1 MNSISLSG
9 FTSISQWFLF
19 LGIGLIIFGI
29 IEKRER
35 YILAGQIAFIILG
48 LLAAWI
54 LLTINIPLPT
64 DKSGIITKELKTMSF
79 FKGAIVMMAF
89 SMITILIKFIKLPF
103 HKISIYFLIFFAL
116 ILFFMLF
123 NIMQTPDIL
132 PVK

>member
-1 MNSISLSG
+1 MDSISLSG

-29 IEKRER
+29 VDKRER
-35 YILAGQIAFIILG
+35 YILAGQIAFILLG

-54 LLTINIPLPT
+54 LLTINIPTPT
-64 DKSGIITKELKTMSF
+64 DKSGIITKEIKTMSF

-103 HKISIYFLIFFAL
+103 LKISIYFLIFFAL

>member
-1 MNSISLSG
+1 MDSISLSG

-29 IEKRER
+29 VDKRER
-35 YILAGQIAFIILG
+35 YILAGQIAFILLG

-54 LLTINIPLPT
+54 LLTINIPTPT
-64 DKSGIITKELKTMSF
+64 DESGIITKEIKTMSF

-103 HKISIYFLIFFAL
+103 LKISIYFLIFFAL